1 MHLNLSSVFSIRAP
15 ASRPVCFAFALA
27 LTLLLFGDVI
37 FLRTSLAPLDYDQG
51 VLAYSKALPQPRSVL
66 PEREG
71 RSVLDGQFDI
81 WSGSDE
87 FQPAQRFMAF
97 CLRSGESPYWD
108 PYSATGNLGPEALID
123 LKFAPVTLITALFGG
138 GSRAL
143 SFALV
148 GMVLISAYSILR
160 TFTTY
165 IRLSFE
171 AALAACT
178 VFLLNGFAIGN
189 LNLVIGQP
197 YFLAPIVLHTML
209 VFTDRQTP
217 RNAVFVI
224 AATVAIFS
232 TTFTTI
238 TVLALLV
245 VYSVTLS
252 LGLVKFP
259 HRKLRLVAIHLAIPS
274 VSLLLLS
281 FMYLPILDAF
291 ATYLPTI
298 TQYKA
303 RLTPGLSLINL
314 LSLFTPKHFWESYA
328 AMRLPATAPAG
339 PYHKYTF
346 HLGVIGPLIAVH
358 SLSRL
363 KRRNAPIVI
372 AAAAWFSA
380 SVGQI
385 FGIFPFTLIDSL
397 PFFSFITNDY
407 WSCMA
412 SLSLVVMVAYG
423 YDALS
428 DTNSFSYP
436 FVLLVGVIA
445 SSFFFLY
452 GHLGLYGH
460 FQTATDLWT
469 KRYVAIFGVIL
480 AAASI
485 LFALTRYPRL
495 TNWTKHL
502 LLICLIGEGF
512 YYRDGLHPY
521 RSRRDE
527 YPPES
532 IVWLKSAVD
541 RHPGSR
547 ILNIGRY
554 GVFPNWGSALQI
566 PQLGLMGFAVAWYET
581 FFHRYIG
588 TDLFVTLGS
597 SPSTAIYT
605 FSDASLSLVGARYI
619 VVDIGNERAIT
630 RLSGLGY
637 RIIHQDALRLIFENL
652 HAMPRSFAVR
662 DVRTLDGLPSDVGL
676 DGLHSAATTD
686 QTLLSEVRRFGI
698 HVDVPG
704 KTVVPGPDLPNTVQV
719 TAYHHDRIR
728 VRCDLREAAL
738 IVLTDSWNPRWS
750 ATIDRQ
756 PAYIG
761 KVDVAFRGVAVAAG
775 QHEVEFR
782 YYPLSRLCGQAIS
795 AATLIG
801 LVIGLWFWNK
811 SLRPNESLETSA
823 AAAPPP
829 GVADPPESGVRA
841 GAKPARAR
849 PSIPRS
855 KARKPGNH

>member
-1 MHLNLSSVFSIRAP
+1 MHLNLPTVFSTRTP

-51 VLAYSKALPQPRSVL
+51 VLAYSKALPEPRSVL
-66 PEREG
+66 PERKG
-71 RSVLDGQFDI
+71 RSVLDSQFDI

-123 LKFAPVTLITALFGG
+123 LKFAPLTLITALFGG
-138 GSRAL
+138 GSGAL
-143 SFALV
+143 SFVLV
-148 GMVLISAYSILR
+148 GMVLIAAYSVLR
-160 TFTTY
+160 SFTTY
-165 IRLSFE
+165 VGLSFE
-171 AALAACT
+171 AALAACS

-197 YFLAPIVLHTML
+197 YFLAPIVLHAML
-209 VFTDRQTP
+209 LFTDRQTP
-217 RNAVFVI
+217 RNAALAI
-224 AATVAIFS
+224 AATVSILS
-232 TTFTTI
+232 TTFTT
-238 TVLALLV
+238 TVVLSLLV
-245 VYSVTLS
+245 VYSITLS
-252 LGLVKFP
+252 LGLAQYS

-281 FMYLPILDAF
+281 FMYLPIFDAF
-291 ATYLPTI
+291 GTYLPTL
-298 TQYKA
+298 TQYNA

-339 PYHKYTF
+339 PYNKYTF

-363 KRRNAPIVI
+363 KRQNAAIVI

-407 WSCMA
+407 WSCLA

-428 DTNSFSYP
+428 DTNAFSYP

-452 GHLGLYGH
+452 GYLGLYGH
-460 FQTATDLWT
+460 FETATDLWT

-485 LFALTRYPRL
+485 LFAITRHPRL
-495 TNWTKHL
+495 TKWTKLL
-502 LLICLIGEGF
+502 LLICLIGEGL

-566 PQLGLMGFAVAWYET
+566 PQLGLMGFAVAWYES

-588 TDLFVTLGS
+588 SDLFVTLGS

-605 FSDASLSLVGARYI
+605 FSDASLSLVGARYV

-630 RLSGLGY
+630 RLSGFGY
-637 RIIHQDALRLIFENL
+637 QIIHQDALRLVFENP
-652 HAMPRSFAVR
+652 HAFARSFAVS
-662 DVRTLDGLPSDVGL
+662 DVYTLDGLPSDIGANA
-676 DGLHSAATTD
+676 LHSAATTD
-686 QTLLSEVRRFGI
+686 KTLLAELKGLGVR
-698 HVDVPG
+698 VDAAV
-704 KTVVPGPDLPNTVQV
+704 KTPVAEPDLPNAVRV

-728 VRCDLREAAL
+728 VHCNFKEAAL
-738 IVLTDSWNPRWS
+738 LVLTDSWNPRWS
-750 ATIDRQ
+750 VTIDRK

-761 KVDVAFRGVAVAAG
+761 KVNVAFRGVAVAAG
-775 QHEVEFR
+775 QHEVEFW
-782 YYPLSRLCGQAIS
+782 YYPLSRLLGQVIS
-795 AATLIG
+795 GATFIG
-801 LVIGLWFWNK
+801 LVVGLWIWK
-811 SLRPNESLETSA
+811 KTSRA
-823 AAAPPP
+823 EPAPPVVPPDTPAPPP
-829 GVADPPESGVRA
+829 PLQNA
-841 GAKPARAR
+841 PATSKRNR
-849 PSIPRS
+849 RRRIP
-855 KARKPGNH
+855 K